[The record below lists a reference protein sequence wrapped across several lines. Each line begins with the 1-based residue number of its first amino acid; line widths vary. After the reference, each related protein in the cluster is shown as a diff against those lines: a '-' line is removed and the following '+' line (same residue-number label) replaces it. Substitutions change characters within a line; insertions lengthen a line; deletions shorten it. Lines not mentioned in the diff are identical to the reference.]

1 MYAYKVSTLSPKLFA
16 DPFVAISFASGVAH
30 ECDNWLVGNI
40 GILAKALE
48 ADGEVTLKG
57 DSGTCRVKRLLIEE

>member
-30 ECDNWLVGNI
+30 ESDNWLLSNMGC
-40 GILAKALE
+40 LAKALE
-48 ADGEVTLKG
+48 TDGEVTLKG
-57 DSGTCRVKRLLIEE
+57 DGGTCQVKRLLIKE

>member
-30 ECDNWLVGNI
+30 ECDNWLVNNI
-40 GILAKALE
+40 GSLAKVLE

-57 DSGTCRVKRLLIEE
+57 DSGSCRVKRLLIKE